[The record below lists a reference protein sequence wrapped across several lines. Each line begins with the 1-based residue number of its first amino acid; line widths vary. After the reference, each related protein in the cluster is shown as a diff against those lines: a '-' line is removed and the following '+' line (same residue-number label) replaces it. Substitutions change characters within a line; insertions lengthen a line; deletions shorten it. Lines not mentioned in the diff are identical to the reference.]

1 MYTFGTITGLVVS
14 YLPVVAIPV
23 WVTVYIVLKIREN
36 KRELRARIKILRD
49 KLADIERG
57 GGRWGC

>member
-23 WVTVYIVLKIREN
+23 WATVYIVLKVRKD
-36 KRELRARIKILRD
+36 KRERARIKILRD